1 MQFFFVS
8 LYFELDQSLLVSGF
22 AIKLEGPNC
31 SDIRNIRFF
40 RSMKV
45 NGNGYVYS
53 KGVLTIDSK
62 WPSDGESEIRAVA
75 GVFKG
80 LFYFIY
86 RDIDLFLY
94 SCVW

>member
-1 MQFFFVS
+1 M
-8 LYFELDQSLLVSGF
+8 SGF
-22 AIKLEGPNC
+22 AINLEGPNC

-45 NGNGYVYS
+45 SGNGYVYS